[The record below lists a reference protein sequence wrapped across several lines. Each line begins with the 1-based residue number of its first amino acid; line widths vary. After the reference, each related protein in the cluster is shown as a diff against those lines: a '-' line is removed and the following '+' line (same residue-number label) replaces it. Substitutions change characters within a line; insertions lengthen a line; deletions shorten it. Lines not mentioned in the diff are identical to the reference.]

1 MTADSQIRDEPVRPV
16 FSHILDIQL
25 TYLQMVTQHTSTAV
39 AVLENGQ
46 DNSRHA
52 VDHEP
57 VSDF

>member
-1 MTADSQIRDEPVRPV
+1 MTADSQIRDKPVRPV

-25 TYLQMVTQHTSTAV
+25 TYPQMVTQRTGTAV

-46 DNSRHA
+46 DA